1 MHRFQSF
8 WPPVLLMPL
17 LLLGLAGCSGPC
29 DANTGPNLDPNLVSA
44 NGLVYLNSPASHS
57 LYAVEMSTGSIR
69 WTYRASGVTLLDHDL
84 LYIDD
89 ADYTMKSLDAR
100 TGALLWQKVG
110 RNGSAVSTLFAA
122 TDHLAYIAG
131 DDGLLEAVN
140 GRDGTVLWH
149 HVLKVDPPG
158 SVTDDPASLQVMN
171 GVVYL
176 TTVSSSV
183 YAFRERDG
191 ALLWQFNT
199 KQGNRLN
206 VLTSPAFGDGMV
218 FLSADQTYALRLS
231 DGKLLWRSAHKG
243 GLLEANGILYLD
255 ASRFLDPMDPTGSL
269 RRVDSV
275 FALQASDGT
284 LVWQRSFA
292 PPSPGEHTEVHT
304 MQLLEHGLVIFST
317 SASDRKGFADHL
329 FALSA
334 SNGTQVWEDAL
345 PDRRYSFRA
354 WQGVLYLISGINRV
368 SGPGL
373 LEALRETDG
382 AVLWSRSLQQVGVL
396 ITNDAIYAGI
406 GGNTDPQ
413 CAPVSSAQ
421 LAKLQLSDASPI
433 WQRQLDPAPDLWVF
447 TKRIFVILGG
457 LLSLLGL
464 LAFLVAR
471 KGRPK
476 AQLPSPLPEESALAV
491 PVASVSGMLRLGWL
505 LLFVPG
511 IVLLLVAALMAVQGI
526 H

>member
-1 MHRFQSF
+1 
-8 WPPVLLMPL
+8 
-17 LLLGLAGCSGPC
+17 
-29 DANTGPNLDPNLVSA
+29 
-44 NGLVYLNSPASHS
+44 
-57 LYAVEMSTGSIR
+57 
-69 WTYRASGVTLLDHDL
+69 
-84 LYIDD
+84 
-89 ADYTMKSLDAR
+89 
-100 TGALLWQKVG
+100 
-110 RNGSAVSTLFAA
+110 
-122 TDHLAYIAG
+122 
-131 DDGLLEAVN
+131 VN
-140 GRDGTVLWH
+140 GRDGTVLWQ
-149 HVLKVDPPG
+149 HVLKGDPSG
-158 SVTDDPASLQVMN
+158 SVTDGPASLQVMN

-199 KQGNRLN
+199 TQGNRLN
-206 VLTSPAFGDGMV
+206 VLTSTAFGDGMV

-231 DGKLLWRSAHKG
+231 DGKLLWRSTHKG
-243 GLLEANGILYLD
+243 GLLEANGFLYLD

-284 LVWQRSFA
+284 LVWQRSFT
-292 PPSPGEHTEVHT
+292 PPSPEERTEDHT

-354 WQGVLYLISGINRV
+354 SQGVLYLISGNNHV

-382 AVLWSRSLQQVGVL
+382 AVLWSRSLQQVEVL

-433 WQRQLDPAPDLWVF
+433 WQRRLDPAPDPSEF
-447 TKRIFVILGG
+447 AKRILAILAG
-457 LLSLLGL
+457 LLSMFGL
-464 LAFLVAR
+464 LAFFVAR
-471 KGRPK
+471 KGRPRS
-476 AQLPSPLPEESALAV
+476 QLPSPLPEETALAAPGASV
-491 PVASVSGMLRLGWL
+491 PVAIRIGWL
-505 LLFVPG
+505 FLFILG
-511 IVLLLVAALMAVQGI
+511 IVLLLVAALMAAQGI